1 MYDGINGRKKTG
13 VRILVVEDEK
23 NLAESLVKL
32 LQGQKYQAEAVYDGS
47 AGLEYAL
54 TGQYDAVVLDVMLP
68 GLNGFQVASA
78 LRKRGSAVPILIL
91 TARDEVLD
99 KVRGLDSGAD
109 DYLTKPFTTEELL
122 ARVRALLRRQGNVQ
136 MEDLCFGDVQLTLG
150 SCTLSREGKQVRL
163 SHREFEVMR
172 LLMSH
177 PGTILSKEE
186 MILRI
191 WGADSEAMD
200 NNVEAYVSF
209 LRKKLFY
216 LGSRV
221 QISSQRRLGYLL
233 EEGPC

>member
-1 MYDGINGRKKTG
+1 MIYI
-13 VRILVVEDEK
+13 VEDDAAIRE
-23 NLAESLVKL
+23 
-32 LQGQKYQAEAVYDGS
+32 
-47 AGLEYAL
+47 LEQYAL
-54 TGQYDAVVLDVMLP
+54 QSSGYQVNSFPSSEPFWQAMRTTEPELVILDVMLP

-78 LRKRGSAVPILIL
+78 LRKKGSAIPILML
-91 TARDEVLD
+91 TARDELAD

-136 MEDLCFGDVQLTLG
+136 MEDLAFGDIQLSLN
-150 SCTLSREGKQVRL
+150 SCVLSKDMKQVRL

-177 PGTILSKEE
+177 PGSILSKEDL
-186 MILRI
+186 ILKI
-191 WGADSEAMD
+191 WGADSEAVD
-200 NNVEAYVSF
+200 NNAEAYISF

-216 LGSRV
+216 LGSKV
-221 QISSQRRLGYLL
+221 QITSQRRLGYLL